1 MESRRKVPSLVE
13 LCRDTAI
20 LNLRFMGDVGD
31 TELHLLKD
39 ILPRCNIKELT
50 HIEYS
55 SEGRDLSPVTD
66 DLWKRFYLRYFGEK
80 NANTVIN
87 RMKQNKVVFKWRELY
102 EAKEKELDEV
112 INRTVKKINA
122 EIQHRNQWNL
132 QFQSCSEDPLSEKK
146 RGHGEGIGPSNMK
159 SNLMKKAKLEYRNS
173 HEVKIHALQPNRL
186 SHQSIPKQ
194 NNILQSSPDSSSR
207 NGKPAARK

>member
-1 MESRRKVPSLVE
+1 MLRMFIGHNTLPTRRVRLLDALPLGEVCPPTNHSHLLHRRKGRRKERKPSKSLV
-13 LCRDTAI
+13 
-20 LNLRFMGDVGD
+20 
-31 TELHLLKD
+31 
-39 ILPRCNIKELT
+39 LPSP
-50 HIEYS
+50 S
-55 SEGRDLSPVTD
+55 SR
-66 DLWKRFYLRYFGEK
+66 
-80 NANTVIN
+80 
-87 RMKQNKVVFKWRELY
+87 
-102 EAKEKELDEV
+102 AKEKELDEV

-132 QFQSCSEDPLSEKK
+132 QFQSCSEDPFSEKK

-159 SNLMKKAKLEYRNS
+159 SNLMKKAKLEYRDS

-194 NNILQSSPDSSSR
+194 NNILPSSSDSSSR